1 MPEKSQASSAN
12 SKTSSQT
19 NSSVKAKLAA
29 RVKIDQNVVTLTSDK
44 LYILDTNIL
53 LHEPLAFT
61 SFKENDVVVP
71 MTVLEELDYIKDS
84 KKDVARD
91 ARVSIRAMEDLLH
104 NATPEQMLA
113 GVSMAGLGAGESAPT
128 GALSIFSDLSMP
140 DKQQVFTSNENDNR
154 IINVALYLQQ
164 KLAPRQVILVTKDIN
179 MRLKAKGAGMGL
191 VEDYRTDQLVS
202 DIKYLSK
209 GYHQF
214 EGDFWEHV
222 KLVDSHTEGRDTIHS
237 IPKNV
242 LPEAYVNEF
251 LIDEKRQFAGLV
263 ESVNDDTLDVLD
275 LGYERIMSRRAWG
288 ILPKNIGQAMA
299 LHALLDPHIDL
310 CILTGPA
317 GSGKT
322 LLALAAALEM
332 VVEKNMY
339 DKIIVT
345 RSTPEIAESIGFLP
359 GTEEEKMAPWLAAI
373 TDSLEVLHKHDEN
386 TKGSMSYIME
396 KANIQFKSVNFMRGR
411 SIQNAIVILD
421 ESQNLTASQLK
432 TIITRCGEGT
442 KLICGGNLAQID
454 SNYLSAVT
462 SGLTYI
468 VEKFKNFSGSAT
480 INLDGVVRSR
490 LAEFAEKEL

>member
-1 MPEKSQASSAN
+1 MPKKKS
-12 SKTSSQT
+12 TDT
-19 NSSVKAKLAA
+19 
-29 RVKIDQNVVTLTSDK
+29 KIYV
-44 LYILDTNIL
+44 LDTNIL
-53 LHEPLAFT
+53 LHEPHAFL
-61 SFKENDVVVP
+61 SFKEHDVVVP

-91 ARVSIRAMEDLLH
+91 ARVSIRSMEDLLH
-104 NATPEQMLA
+104 DATPEDMLA
-113 GVSMAGLGAGESAPT
+113 GVSLEGMGAGENKPT
-128 GALSIFSDLSMP
+128 GALSIFADLNMAES
-140 DKQQVFTSNENDNR
+140 QQIFTSNENDNR
-154 IINVALYLQQ
+154 IINVALHLQ
-164 KLAPRQVILVTKDIN
+164 KTYAPQQVVLVTKDLN
-179 MRLKAKGAGMGL
+179 MRLKAKGAGL
-191 VEDYRTDQLVS
+191 AHVEDYRTDQLIS

-209 GYHQF
+209 GFYKF
-214 EGDFWEHV
+214 EGNFWEKV
-222 KLVDSHTEGRDTIHS
+222 KSVESRSEGRDTIHTVAR
-237 IPKNV
+237 NV
-242 LPEAYVNEF
+242 MPDPYINEY
-251 LIDEKRQFAGLV
+251 LLDDSHQFAGLI
-263 ESVNDDTLDVLD
+263 EGMTADTLEVLD
-275 LGYERIMSRRAWG
+275 LGYERLMGRHAWG
-288 ILPKNIGQAMA
+288 ISPKNIGQAMA
-299 LHALLDPHIDL
+299 LHSLLDPHIDL
-310 CILTGPA
+310 VILTGPA

-386 TKGSMSYIME
+386 AKSSMNYIME

-421 ESQNLTASQLK
+421 ESQNLTAAQLK

-442 KLICGGNLAQID
+442 KLICSGNLAQID

-462 SGLTYI
+462 SGLTYL
-468 VEKFKNFSGSAT
+468 VERFKNFSGSAT

-490 LAEFAEKEL
+490 LAEFAEQEL

>member
-1 MPEKSQASSAN
+1 MPRK
-12 SKTSSQT
+12 
-19 NSSVKAKLAA
+19 KALDN
-29 RVKIDQNVVTLTSDK
+29 RIYV
-44 LYILDTNIL
+44 LDTNIL
-53 LHEPLAFT
+53 LHEPLAFL

-91 ARVSIRAMEDLLH
+91 ARVSIRAMENLLH
-104 NATPEQMLA
+104 EATPEQLMS
-113 GVSMAGLGAGESAPT
+113 GVSMLGLGAGESAPT
-128 GALSIFSDLSMP
+128 GSLSIFVDHGL
-140 DKQQVFTSNENDNR
+140 DVEQNVFTSNENDNR
-154 IINVALYLQQ
+154 IINTALHLQTEQ
-164 KLAPRQVILVTKDIN
+164 APRVVVLVTKDIN
-179 MRLKAKGAGMGL
+179 MRLKAKGAGL
-191 VEDYRTDQLVS
+191 AHVEDYRTDQMVS

-209 GYHQF
+209 GYHTF
-214 EGDFWEHV
+214 SGDFWNEV
-222 KLVDSHTEGRDTIHS
+222 KSVDSRSEGRDTIHTLER
-237 IPKNV
+237 KL
-242 LPEAYVNEF
+242 LPEAYINEF
-251 LIDEKRQFAGLV
+251 LLDETEHFAGLV
-263 ESVNDDTLDVLD
+263 ESVDKDCIEVLD
-275 LGYERIMSRRAWG
+275 LGFERLMGRRAWG
-288 ILPKNIGQAMA
+288 ITPKNIGQAMA
-299 LHALLDPHIDL
+299 LHSLLDPHIDL
-310 CILTGPA
+310 VILTGPA

-386 TKGSMSYIME
+386 VKGSMSYIME

-411 SIQNAIVILD
+411 SIQNSIVILD

-442 KLICGGNLAQID
+442 KLICSGNLAQID

-468 VEKFKNFSGSAT
+468 VEKFKNFSGSST

-490 LAEFAEKEL
+490 LAEFAEEQL

>member
-1 MPEKSQASSAN
+1 MPRKSNAD
-12 SKTSSQT
+12 TRIY
-19 NSSVKAKLAA
+19 V
-29 RVKIDQNVVTLTSDK
+29 
-44 LYILDTNIL
+44 LDTNIL
-53 LHEPLAFT
+53 LHEPLAFL

-91 ARVSIRAMEDLLH
+91 ARVCIRAMEDLLRD
-104 NATPEQMLA
+104 ATPEDMLA
-113 GVSMAGLGAGESAPT
+113 GVPLSGFGAGDNRPT
-128 GALSIFSDLSMP
+128 GTLSIYADLNMTESQQIFASD
-140 DKQQVFTSNENDNR
+140 ENDNR
-154 IINVALYLQQ
+154 IINVALHLQTVFASQ
-164 KLAPRQVILVTKDIN
+164 EVVLVTKDIN
-179 MRLKAKGAGMGL
+179 MRLKAKGAGL
-191 VEDYRTDQLVS
+191 AHVEDYRTDQLIS
-202 DIKYLSK
+202 DIKYLTR

-214 EGDFWEHV
+214 EGDFWERV
-222 KLVDSHTEGRDTIHS
+222 KSVDSRSEGRDTIHTVPRS
-237 IPKNV
+237 L
-242 LPEAYVNEF
+242 LPEAYINEF
-251 LIDEKRQFAGLV
+251 LLDESNQFAGLV
-263 ESVNDDTLDVLD
+263 ESMDSDQMEILD
-275 LGYERIMSRRAWG
+275 LGYERLMSRHAWG
-288 ILPKNIGQAMA
+288 INPKNIGQAMA
-299 LHALLDPHIDL
+299 LHSLLDPHIDL
-310 CILTGPA
+310 VILTGPA

-332 VVEKNMY
+332 VVERNMY

-345 RSTPEIAESIGFLP
+345 RNTPEIAESIGFLP

-411 SIQNAIVILD
+411 SIQNSIVILD

-442 KLICGGNLAQID
+442 KLICSGNLAQID

-462 SGLTYI
+462 SGLTYL
-468 VEKFKNFSGSAT
+468 VEKFKDFSGSAT

-490 LAEFAEKEL
+490 LADFAENHM

>member
-1 MPEKSQASSAN
+1 MPRENMS
-12 SKTSSQT
+12 TT
-19 NSSVKAKLAA
+19 RIYV
-29 RVKIDQNVVTLTSDK
+29 
-44 LYILDTNIL
+44 LDTNIL
-53 LHEPLAFT
+53 LHEPLAFL

-104 NATPEQMLA
+104 DATPEQLIE
-113 GVSMAGLGAGESAPT
+113 GVSMKGLGAGETAPV
-128 GALSIFSDLSMP
+128 GKLSIFVDHALP
-140 DKQQVFTSNENDNR
+140 VDKNLFTSSENDNR
-154 IINVALYLQQ
+154 IINTALHLQASY
-164 KLAPRQVILVTKDIN
+164 APRIVVLVTKDIN
-179 MRLKAKGAGMGL
+179 MRLKAKGAGL
-191 VEDYRTDQLVS
+191 AHVEDYRTDQLIS

-209 GYHQF
+209 GFHRF
-214 EGDFWEHV
+214 KGDFWADV
-222 KLVDSHTEGRDTIHS
+222 KTVDSRTEGRDTIHTLDRQ
-237 IPKNV
+237 V
-242 LPEAYVNEF
+242 LPDAYVNEF
-251 LIDEKRQFAGLV
+251 VLDDTEHFAGLV
-263 ESVNDDTLDVLD
+263 EAVSKDSLDVLD
-275 LGYERIMSRRAWG
+275 LGYERLMGRRAWG

-310 CILTGPA
+310 VILTGPA

-386 TKGSMSYIME
+386 VKGSMSYIIE

-442 KLICGGNLAQID
+442 KLICSGNLAQID

-468 VEKFKNFSGSAT
+468 VEKFKGFSGSAT

-490 LAEFAEKEL
+490 LAEFAEEQL

>member
-1 MPEKSQASSAN
+1 MPK
-12 SKTSSQT
+12 KKVTDT
-19 NSSVKAKLAA
+19 
-29 RVKIDQNVVTLTSDK
+29 KIYV
-44 LYILDTNIL
+44 LDTNIL
-53 LHEPLAFT
+53 LHEPLAFL
-61 SFKENDVVVP
+61 SFKEHDVVVP

-91 ARVSIRAMEDLLH
+91 ARVSIRSMEDLLH
-104 NATPEQMLA
+104 NATPEQLVA
-113 GVSMAGLGAGESAPT
+113 GVSMAGRGSGVSAPSGT
-128 GALSIFSDLSMP
+128 LSIFADHGLP
-140 DKQQVFTSNENDNR
+140 IEQQVFTSNENDNR
-154 IINVALYLQQ
+154 IINAALHLQGM
-164 KLAPRQVILVTKDIN
+164 KAPRQVVLVTKDIN
-179 MRLKAKGAGMGL
+179 MRLKAKGAGL
-191 VEDYRTDQLVS
+191 AHVEDYRTDQLVS

-209 GYHQF
+209 GYHVF
-214 EGDFWEHV
+214 PGNFWDKV
-222 KLVDSHTEGRDTIHS
+222 KSVDSRSEGRDTIHT
-237 IPKNV
+237 IDRKL

-251 LIDEKRQFAGLV
+251 LIDESHSFAGLV
-263 ESVNDDTLDVLD
+263 ESITEDSLEVLD
-275 LGYERIMSRRAWG
+275 LGYERMMGRSAWG
-288 ILPKNIGQAMA
+288 ISPKNIGQAMGM
-299 LHALLDPHIDL
+299 HALLDPHIDL
-310 CILTGPA
+310 VILTGPA

-373 TDSLEVLHKHDEN
+373 TDSLEVLHKNDEN
-386 TKGSMSYIME
+386 VKGSMNYIME

-442 KLICGGNLAQID
+442 KLICSGNLAQID

-462 SGLTYI
+462 SGLTYL

-480 INLDGVVRSR
+480 MNLDGVVRSR
-490 LAEFAEKEL
+490 LAEFAETQL

>member
-1 MPEKSQASSAN
+1 MPNKRAED
-12 SKTSSQT
+12 T
-19 NSSVKAKLAA
+19 
-29 RVKIDQNVVTLTSDK
+29 K
-44 LYILDTNIL
+44 LYVLDTNIL
-53 LHEPLAFT
+53 LHEPLAFL
-61 SFKENDVVVP
+61 SFKEHDVVVP

-91 ARVSIRAMEDLLH
+91 ARVSIRAMEDLL
-104 NATPEQMLA
+104 NKATPEEMIA
-113 GVSMAGLGAGESAPT
+113 GVSMQGLGSGASAPT
-128 GALSIFSDLSMP
+128 GCLSIFADHGLP
-140 DKQQVFTSNENDNR
+140 TEQQVFTSNENDNR
-154 IINVALYLQQ
+154 IINAALHLQAM
-164 KLAPRQVILVTKDIN
+164 KTPRQIVLVTKDIN
-179 MRLKAKGAGMGL
+179 MRLKAKGAGL
-191 VEDYRTDQLVS
+191 LHVEDYRTDQLIS

-209 GYHQF
+209 GYHTF
-214 EGDFWEHV
+214 SGEFWKNV
-222 KLVDSHTEGRDTIHS
+222 KTVDSRTEGRDTIHTFERS
-237 IPKNV
+237 M

-251 LIDEKRQFAGLV
+251 LIDEEHQFAGLV
-263 ESVNDDTLDVLD
+263 ESMTEDTLEVLD
-275 LGYERIMSRRAWG
+275 LGFDRLMGRSAWG
-288 ILPKNIGQAMA
+288 ISPKNIGQAMG

-310 CILTGPA
+310 VILTGPA

-373 TDSLEVLHKHDEN
+373 TDSLEVLHKNDEN
-386 TKGSMSYIME
+386 VKGSMSYIME

-462 SGLTYI
+462 SGLTYL

-480 INLDGVVRSR
+480 MNLDGVVRSR
-490 LAEFAEKEL
+490 LAEFAEKQL

>member
-1 MPEKSQASSAN
+1 MPRKKSLE
-12 SKTSSQT
+12 T
-19 NSSVKAKLAA
+19 
-29 RVKIDQNVVTLTSDK
+29 KIYV
-44 LYILDTNIL
+44 LDTNIL
-53 LHEPLAFT
+53 LHEPFAFL
-61 SFKENDVVVP
+61 SFKEHDVVVP

-104 NATPEQMLA
+104 DATPEDMLA
-113 GVSMAGLGAGESAPT
+113 GVSMDGLGAGATRPT
-128 GALSIFSDLSMP
+128 GSLSIFTDMNMAES
-140 DKQQVFTSNENDNR
+140 QQVFTSNENDNR
-154 IINVALYLQQ
+154 IINVALHLQ
-164 KLAPRQVILVTKDIN
+164 KTYAPQQVVLVTKDLN
-179 MRLKAKGAGMGL
+179 MRLKAKGAGL
-191 VEDYRTDQLVS
+191 AHVEDYRTDQLIS
-202 DIKYLSK
+202 DIKYLSR
-209 GYHQF
+209 GYHEF
-214 EGDFWEHV
+214 EGNFWDRV
-222 KLVDSHTEGRDTIHS
+222 KSVDSRTEGRDTIHTIERS
-237 IPKNV
+237 L

-251 LIDEKRQFAGLV
+251 LLDDTHSFAGLV
-263 ESVNDDTLDVLD
+263 ESLNEDHLEVLD
-275 LGYERIMSRRAWG
+275 LGYERLMGRHAWG
-288 ILPKNIGQAMA
+288 ISPKNIGQAMA

-310 CILTGPA
+310 VILTGPA

-332 VVEKNMY
+332 VVERNMY

-386 TKGSMSYIME
+386 VKGSMSYIME
-396 KANIQFKSVNFMRGR
+396 RANIQFKSVNFMRGR
-411 SIQNAIVILD
+411 SIQNSIVILD

-442 KLICGGNLAQID
+442 KLICSGNLAQID

-462 SGLTYI
+462 SGLTYL

-490 LAEFAEKEL
+490 LAEFAEQQL

>member
-1 MPEKSQASSAN
+1 MPRKSNAD
-12 SKTSSQT
+12 TRIY
-19 NSSVKAKLAA
+19 V
-29 RVKIDQNVVTLTSDK
+29 
-44 LYILDTNIL
+44 LDTNIL
-53 LHEPLAFT
+53 LHEPLAFL

-91 ARVSIRAMEDLLH
+91 ARVCIRAMEDLLRD
-104 NATPEQMLA
+104 ATPEEMLA
-113 GVSMAGLGAGESAPT
+113 GVPLSGFGAGENRPT
-128 GALSIFSDLSMP
+128 GSLSIYADLNMNESQQIFASD
-140 DKQQVFTSNENDNR
+140 ENDNR
-154 IINVALYLQQ
+154 IINVALHLQTMFASQ
-164 KLAPRQVILVTKDIN
+164 EVVLVTKDIN
-179 MRLKAKGAGMGL
+179 MRLKAKGAGL
-191 VEDYRTDQLVS
+191 AHVEDYRTDQLIS

-214 EGDFWEHV
+214 EGDFWERV
-222 KLVDSHTEGRDTIHS
+222 KSVDSRSEGRDTIHTVPRS
-237 IPKNV
+237 L

-251 LIDEKRQFAGLV
+251 LLDDSKQFAGLV
-263 ESVNDDTLDVLD
+263 ESMDSDHMEILD
-275 LGYERIMSRRAWG
+275 LGYDRLMSRHAWG
-288 ILPKNIGQAMA
+288 INPKNIGQAMA
-299 LHALLDPHIDL
+299 LHSLLDPHIDL
-310 CILTGPA
+310 VILTGPA

-332 VVEKNMY
+332 VVERNMY

-345 RSTPEIAESIGFLP
+345 RNTPEIAESIGFLP

-411 SIQNAIVILD
+411 SIQNSIVILD

-442 KLICGGNLAQID
+442 KLICSGNLAQID

-462 SGLTYI
+462 SGLTYL
-468 VEKFKNFSGSAT
+468 VEKFKDFSGSST

-490 LAEFAEKEL
+490 LADFAEHHL